1 MGPGAF
7 KVTRVVRTTA
17 GTPSITGKGD
27 GYPTGMSSADTTKTV
42 LVAGAANLV
51 LAFAKILAG
60 ALAGSSA
67 MLAEGAHSIGDTLNE
82 VFLLASVR
90 RSERPPDRRH
100 PFGYGNER
108 YVWSLLAAFGIFIAG
123 AGFSISYGILT
134 MLGHG
139 GDGTSVRL
147 AYAVL
152 ALAAVLEGTSWLRA
166 LYQARKETRESR
178 RGIVDHVRRSPDVTF
193 KAALFED
200 SAAMLGLV
208 LAAAG
213 LILREAT
220 GSDFWDGLASV
231 LIGVLLTGLAFAIG
245 RESAVL
251 LIGRAADPATQRE
264 IRAEILGA
272 PGVTGLEE
280 LLTMHFGPEQLL
292 VAAKVHFADDIS
304 ADEAE
309 DIAGEIDRRLRERIP
324 VVRHV
329 FLDPTQRTTRR
340 GEPA

>member
-1 MGPGAF
+1 MSNAE
-7 KVTRVVRTTA
+7 TR
-17 GTPSITGKGD
+17 
-27 GYPTGMSSADTTKTV
+27 KTV
-42 LVAGAANLV
+42 LVAGFANLI
-51 LAFAKILAG
+51 LALAKLVAG

-67 MLAEGAHSIGDTLNE
+67 MLAEGAHSIGDTLNQG
-82 VFLLASVR
+82 FLLASLR

-108 YVWSLLAAFGIFIAG
+108 YVWSLLAAFGIFVAG

-139 GDGTSVRL
+139 GSGTSVWV

-166 LYQARKETRESR
+166 VYQARMETRRNR
-178 RGIVDHVRRSPDVTF
+178 RGLLEHVRRSPDVTF

-200 SAAMLGLV
+200 SAAMIGL
-208 LAAAG
+208 LFAAGG
-213 LILREAT
+213 LILREIT
-220 GSDFWDGLASV
+220 GSDFWDGLGSV
-231 LIGVLLTGLAFAIG
+231 LIGVLLAGLAFAIG
-245 RESAVL
+245 RESTVL
-251 LIGRAADPATQRE
+251 LIGRAADPAAQRE
-264 IRAEILGA
+264 IRAEILGSH
-272 PGVTGLEE
+272 GVTGLAE

-292 VAAKVHFADDIS
+292 VAAKVNFSDDIS

-309 DIAGEIDRRLRERIP
+309 DVAGEIDRRLRERLP

-329 FLDPTQRTTRR
+329 FLDPTQRTARPEETSVIKDAS
-340 GEPA
+340 G

>member
-1 MGPGAF
+1 
-7 KVTRVVRTTA
+7 
-17 GTPSITGKGD
+17 
-27 GYPTGMSSADTTKTV
+27 
-42 LVAGAANLV
+42 
-51 LAFAKILAG
+51 
-60 ALAGSSA
+60 

-100 PFGYGNER
+100 PFGDGNER

-139 GDGTSVRL
+139 GDGTSARL

-178 RGIVDHVRRSPDVTF
+178 RGIVDDVRRSPDVTF

-231 LIGVLLTGLAFAIG
+231 LIGVLLAGLAFAIG

-272 PGVTGLEE
+272 PGRDRPRRAAHHAFRPRAAPRRRE
-280 LLTMHFGPEQLL
+280 GPL
-292 VAAKVHFADDIS
+292 
-304 ADEAE
+304 
-309 DIAGEIDRRLRERIP
+309 RR
-324 VVRHV
+324 RH
-329 FLDPTQRTTRR
+329 QRRR
-340 GEPA
+340 GRGHRRRDRPQAQGAAPGRPARLPRPHPAHDPPRRTGVTKNSPG